1 MPYLLS
7 SKAAPVHNMLS
18 EQTLGLVDYHVRH
31 APNTSI
37 GFIDGKVKC
46 TKQFKHYPGFWAKLV
61 TFKTSIIFKKRA
73 RFTWQQRKA
82 NDQLRIKTKQCTDF
96 KKNKVSKIT

>member
-1 MPYLLS
+1 MPYLFS
-7 SKAAPVHNMLS
+7 SKAAPVHNI
-18 EQTLGLVDYHVRH
+18 VDYHVRH
-31 APNTSI
+31 APNASI

-46 TKQFKHYPGFWAKLV
+46 TKQFKHYPGFWAKLMK
-61 TFKTSIIFKKRA
+61 FKTTYIIFKKRA